1 VPVLVPVL
9 VPTNVTA
16 SAVGFFP
23 MPARRKTIEA
33 AGLSFLGDAKIPEQ
47 HHRQDTT
54 VGAIR

>member
-1 VPVLVPVL
+1 MSPHRE
-9 VPTNVTA
+9 
-16 SAVGFFP
+16 VGFSP

-33 AGLSFLGDAKIPEQ
+33 AGLSFIVGAKIPEQ